1 MKNRL
6 FFTIPFIVSLPLN
19 LLAKEKPNVIF
30 ILADDL
36 GYGDLGYTGAPD
48 ISTPNIDAIAS
59 EGIEYTNYYSS
70 GPTSTPTRCA
80 LLTGRYQARFKD
92 MEEAFFMGV
101 DHIGLPKGEETIARA
116 LQRNGYV
123 TGLIGKWHLG
133 ALPELRPNNFGFD
146 YFTGFLAGNTDYHAH
161 CEKNQRKDLY
171 EQKLEITSKEY
182 MTDYIADKS
191 IAFMRENKD
200 KPFFMYVAFNAPH
213 WPYQGPGDGP
223 CAADG
228 HDWMEGSREK
238 LVEMIEYA
246 DTRIGDILQELKKL
260 GIDDNTMVIFSSD
273 NGGDKFAR
281 NLPFKGGKGLLTEGG
296 IHLPLAVRWKGVID
310 GGQICDFP
318 LISMDISA
326 TILSVTGS
334 SFNSECDGISFF
346 PMISEKMF
354 EERPLFWRT
363 AARKQYA
370 VRLGKYK
377 LFCNKGKSFV
387 YDLDIDKEEKYDLSD
402 NKEILLKLQ
411 SLYNEWENKMP
422 YKQEKFGA
430 ALRLK

>member
-123 TGLIGKWHLG
+123 TALIGKWHLG

-171 EQKLEITSKEY
+171 EQKQEITSKEY

-191 IAFMRENKD
+191 IAFMRENKE

-246 DTRIGDILQELKKL
+246 DKRIGDILQELKKL

-310 GGQICDFP
+310 GGQICDSP

-346 PMISEKMF
+346 PMKSEKMF

-377 LFCNKGKSFV
+377 LFCNKGKTFV

>member
-6 FFTIPFIVSLPLN
+6 FFTITFIVSLPLN

-92 MEEAFFMGV
+92 MEEAFFMEV

-171 EQKLEITSKEY
+171 EQGQEITSKEY

-246 DTRIGDILQELKKL
+246 DKRIGDILQELKRL

-310 GGQICDFP
+310 GGQICDSP

-334 SFNSECDGISFF
+334 SFNSVCDGISFF
-346 PMISEKMF
+346 PMKSEKMF
-354 EERPLFWRT
+354 DERPLFWRT
-363 AARKQYA
+363 VARKQYA

-387 YDLDIDKEEKYDLSD
+387 YELDIDKEEKYDLSD

>member
-6 FFTIPFIVSLPLN
+6 FFTITFIVSLPLN

-171 EQKLEITSKEY
+171 EQGQEITSKEY

-213 WPYQGPGDGP
+213 WPYQG
-223 CAADG
+223 
-228 HDWMEGSREK
+228 REMD
-238 LVEMIEYA
+238 LV
-246 DTRIGDILQELKKL
+246 
-260 GIDDNTMVIFSSD
+260 
-273 NGGDKFAR
+273 
-281 NLPFKGGKGLLTEGG
+281 LLTDMTG
-296 IHLPLAVRWKGVID
+296 WKV
-310 GGQICDFP
+310 Q
-318 LISMDISA
+318 
-326 TILSVTGS
+326 
-334 SFNSECDGISFF
+334 
-346 PMISEKMF
+346 
-354 EERPLFWRT
+354 
-363 AARKQYA
+363 
-370 VRLGKYK
+370 
-377 LFCNKGKSFV
+377 GKSWW
-387 YDLDIDKEEKYDLSD
+387 K
-402 NKEILLKLQ
+402 
-411 SLYNEWENKMP
+411 
-422 YKQEKFGA
+422 
-430 ALRLK
+430 